1 MVIRVAKGAIS
12 ATLRKGSADL
22 VNYQLIQIELDELLR
37 VVFNI
42 GSHTCCRCCGSGRP
56 KCLLTA
62 ALVYFLLFKP
72 PQKLFAVFTCL
83 PPLGN
88 FLSTPMHCC
97 AEPCP
102 QASVRGDKMFIF

>member
-22 VNYQLIQIELDELLR
+22 VNYKLIQIDLDELLR

-62 ALVYFLLFKP
+62 ALV
-72 PQKLFAVFTCL
+72 FAEGAKTKKNVFFTV
-83 PPLGN
+83 
-88 FLSTPMHCC
+88 
-97 AEPCP
+97 
-102 QASVRGDKMFIF
+102 QASTKTVCSFHLLAPAWKIFC

>member
-22 VNYQLIQIELDELLR
+22 VNYKLIQIDLDELLR

-42 GSHTCCRCCGSGRP
+42 GSHTCCHCCGSGRP

-62 ALVYFLLFKP
+62 ALVFAEGAKTKQNVFFLLF
-72 PQKLFAVFTCL
+72 
-83 PPLGN
+83 
-88 FLSTPMHCC
+88 
-97 AEPCP
+97 
-102 QASVRGDKMFIF
+102 